1 MVLREIL
8 HELREIR
15 KELQIIRN
23 EKEFHPEIVLDEKA
37 ISQVVR
43 KLERNIEIKT
53 EGLAD
58 EENKEIHDFI
68 RRLSRKSRIK
78 SGKNISYKLK
88 MGEKKCATR

>member
-68 RRLSRKSRIK
+68 RRLSRKNRIK

>member
-1 MVLREIL
+1 MILKEIL
-8 HELREIR
+8 HELRIIR

-23 EKEFHPEIVLDEKA
+23 EKEFHPEIVLDERT
-37 ISQVVR
+37 ISQAVR

-58 EENKEIHDFI
+58 EENTEIHDFI
-68 RRLSRKSRIK
+68 RRLSRKNRIK

-88 MGEKKCATR
+88 MGEKKYATR

>member
-1 MVLREIL
+1 MILREIL

-23 EKEFHPEIVLDEKA
+23 EKEFHPEIVLDERT
-37 ISQVVR
+37 ISQAVR

-68 RRLSRKSRIK
+68 RRLSRKNRIK

>member
-43 KLERNIEIKT
+43 KSNCDNEIKSH
-53 EGLAD
+53 
-58 EENKEIHDFI
+58 K
-68 RRLSRKSRIK
+68 
-78 SGKNISYKLK
+78 
-88 MGEKKCATR
+88 

>member
-1 MVLREIL
+1 MILREIL

-23 EKEFHPEIVLDEKA
+23 EKEFHPAIVFDERT
-37 ISQVVR
+37 ISQAVR

-58 EENKEIHDFI
+58 EENEEIHDFI
-68 RRLSRKSRIK
+68 RKLSRKNRIK

-88 MGEKKCATR
+88 MGEKKCVTR